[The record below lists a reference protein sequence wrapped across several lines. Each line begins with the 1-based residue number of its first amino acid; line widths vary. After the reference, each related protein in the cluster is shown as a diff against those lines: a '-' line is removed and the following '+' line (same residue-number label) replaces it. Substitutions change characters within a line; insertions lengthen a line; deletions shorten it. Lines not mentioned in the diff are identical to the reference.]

1 MKITKIVIT
10 GGPCGGKTTAMGKIQ
25 KKFSRAGYKVLFIAE
40 TATEL
45 ITGGV
50 APWTLV
56 SNEEYQKCQISLQ
69 KRKEEIYQTAAENMG
84 AEKVENMGAEKVLI
98 VCDRGVMDNKAYM
111 NDTEFKNV
119 MDALGLNEVEERDQ
133 YDAVFHLTT
142 AAKGAVEAYTL
153 ANNNA
158 RTETPEQAIE
168 VDDKLIAAW
177 TGHPHF
183 RVIDN
188 STSFKKKLDR
198 LVMEIATVL
207 GEPAPMMIERKF
219 LIKYPDVEKLEQMPN
234 CEKVEIIQTYLH
246 SMGDSEM
253 RVRQRG
259 RDGQYLFYWT
269 EKRRISDT
277 ARRETGRRISREEYI
292 SLLMQAD
299 PARRPIRKIR
309 YCLTE
314 NSRYYEIDIFPEWE
328 KQALMEIEQREEEE
342 ETVFPQDIQVIRE
355 VTNDQAYKNH
365 SLAFCMPEED

>member
-69 KRKEEIYQTAAENMG
+69 KRKEEIYQTAA
-84 AEKVENMGAEKVLI
+84 ENMGAEKVLI

-234 CEKVEIIQTYLH
+234 CEKVEIPLLLDGKEAYFRHCEKGDRQKDFPGGIYLA
-246 SMGDSEM
+246 
-253 RVRQRG
+253 
-259 RDGQYLFYWT
+259 
-269 EKRRISDT
+269 SD
-277 ARRETGRRISREEYI
+277 AG
-292 SLLMQAD
+292 
-299 PARRPIRKIR
+299 
-309 YCLTE
+309 
-314 NSRYYEIDIFPEWE
+314 
-328 KQALMEIEQREEEE
+328 
-342 ETVFPQDIQVIRE
+342 
-355 VTNDQAYKNH
+355 
-365 SLAFCMPEED
+365 